1 MASVRFSTGCTYKD
15 FLDNLCATIR
25 GTREMIK
32 LTNAPWKTSFFNSY
46 LSFSDVI
53 ENVVDK
59 NEYHN
64 SFDYLPVVIKNAV
77 LSRLEEKINSD
88 LRKIF
93 NANTFSLVSCSEH
106 STAIL
111 FDNEIDTPSFT
122 SDDWDAFPFAIG
134 VTVFGDL
141 SKWDV
146 YKQD

>member
-1 MASVRFSTGCTYKD
+1 MAIARHSTGCTYKD
-15 FLDNLCATIR
+15 FLDNLCDIIK
-25 GTREMIK
+25 GTQILVE
-32 LTNAPWKTSFFNSY
+32 LTNAPWKTSFFNDY

-64 SFDYLPVVIKNAV
+64 SFDYLPIVIKNIV

-88 LRKIF
+88 LCKIF
-93 NANTFSLVSCSEH
+93 GNGTFSLVSCNEH
-106 STAIL
+106 STAML
-111 FDNEIDTPSFT
+111 FDNEIDTPPFT
-122 SDDWDAFPFAIG
+122 SGDWDAFPFAIG